1 MKLCP
6 APGFVHSAQTC
17 FGVPTWETASPNR
30 SQGQPQPST
39 APQPRPQ
46 SLLRAETFIVAYE
59 WQHRCVSWGNMRYG
73 AKPTCRTEPCAR
85 ETSTATPHL
94 PAPRTSVCLS
104 VCLLPAAPGCK
115 SHRCCPLKRLMGN
128 VSLLTRFNYH
138 PLPKQIAK
146 KPGANWRRGRSEG
159 RGTAGCHQAK
169 GTHGLA
175 LGPLSGASQTQVL
188 PVCLGLGSEKALP
201 AAPISSTGDFDK
213 QKRLKGKIFPCLT
226 AHWLCP
232 GRAGQAGS
240 TTWGYKSRE
249 ASQNRPRGPGANVRP
264 GLRPSLCCRMQAQ
277 LGAPAAHHDG
287 AAMAVPQRVPKAVPK
302 ALGQRQ
308 EFSLMVDEK

>member
-1 MKLCP
+1 MNGNIGVSAGETCDTEQSRRVGQSH
-6 APGFVHSAQTC
+6 APGE
-17 FGVPTWETASPNR
+17 PPRPPRASP
-30 SQGQPQPST
+30 
-39 APQPRPQ
+39 
-46 SLLRAETFIVAYE
+46 
-59 WQHRCVSWGNMRYG
+59 
-73 AKPTCRTEPCAR
+73 
-85 ETSTATPHL
+85 L
-94 PAPRTSVCLS
+94 PARLAGW
-104 VCLLPAAPGCK
+104 LLPAAPGCK

-128 VSLLTRFNYH
+128 VSLLNRFNYH
-138 PLPKQIAK
+138 PLPEQIAK
-146 KPGANWRRGRSEG
+146 KPGANWRRGRSEC

-188 PVCLGLGSEKALP
+188 LVCLGSGSEKALP

-213 QKRLKGKIFPCLT
+213 QKRLKGKTFPCLA

-240 TTWGYKSRE
+240 TTWGCKSRE

-277 LGAPAAHHDG
+277 LRAPAARHDG

-302 ALGQRQ
+302 LLGNAR
-308 EFSLMVDEK
+308 SSH